1 MKQFV
6 VLILTSLALAGRGQV
21 LLDRPQNQSSS
32 ALTYQE
38 VPVFKKAAA
47 SRQKPALDRLPQY
60 ELLEADP
67 RLMQFLLDEQPE
79 SLLLP
84 IPSSG
89 QGTVE
94 LELQRVEI
102 LTADFQVQLSAGN
115 ARSESG
121 ASAFYRGVI
130 RGKEA
135 SVATL
140 SVFPEGMQGMFS
152 APEMGD
158 HHITQNPVAGA
169 STYLLYE
176 ERQLRDTPVF
186 ECYTEDSYRGY
197 SLEEIAPQADLRAA
211 SPCVR
216 LYLEVD
222 YDVYQDKGSVTATEN
237 YIKGLFNE
245 VAALYSKE
253 NIRLVLSQLFI
264 WNSASPYSGTDI
276 YKLLTQ
282 FQTSRTSIN
291 GDAGQL
297 LTYKGSGGIAVV
309 DGLCRSSV
317 ANKLGVSSIDASYKT
332 VPSYSFSVMVVAH
345 ELGHILGSQHTH
357 ACVWNGNNTA
367 IDGCPGYV
375 EGSCAVPALPAGG
388 GTIMSYC
395 HVSSVGINMSN
406 GFGTQPGNLIRSRI
420 AGASCLQTCTADT
433 TGTGNQACDSLILT
447 LVLDNYGSETSW
459 QILNAQNQ
467 AVAKGGPYTDKAAN
481 KTLTFKLC
489 LPYGCY
495 TLSVK
500 DSYGDGLC
508 CSYGSGSFKL
518 AKPGGQVLA
527 SGGQFTM
534 ESKTAFCLQ
543 APAGGGGSGGG
554 TNPVA
559 CQQIDFAS
567 KQPAPFG
574 AGQDAGKATVL
585 DAGRT
590 LLIENNAWKMMP
602 IPYEIKPTTVLAF
615 DFRSTRQGEIHG
627 IGFDNDLYI
636 SSQLTFQLYGN
647 QAWGLQNYRN
657 YDGRGNW
664 KSYVIPVGKF
674 YTGKVN
680 YLFFAADHDIAPA
693 NGDAYFRYVR
703 IYEEGTPCAARL
715 EEAADISIAPHMAVF
730 PNPASDRLSMNAQGL
745 ENGPAALRLYNFLGQ
760 ELNAWTLETAGGQ
773 TSLEIP
779 ANTLDNGT
787 YLLRLQSG
795 KQMLTKH
802 VVIQR

>member
-1 MKQFV
+1 MKKFV
-6 VLILTSLALAGRGQV
+6 VLILVSLALAGRGQV
-21 LLDRPQNQSSS
+21 SLSRPQNQSSS
-32 ALTYQE
+32 APTYQSI
-38 VPVFKKAAA
+38 PIFKKAAA

-67 RLMQFLLDEQPE
+67 RLMQFLLDEQPA

-84 IPSSG
+84 VPSSG
-89 QGTVE
+89 AEPVDLE
-94 LELQRVEI
+94 LERVEI
-102 LTADFQVQLSAGN
+102 LTADFEVQLSAGN
-115 ARSESG
+115 ARLEG
-121 ASAFYRGVI
+121 GEGVFYRGSI
-130 RGKEA
+130 RGQEG

-152 APEMGD
+152 SPELGD
-158 HHITQNPVAGA
+158 RHITRSPVAGA
-169 STYLLYE
+169 STYMLYE
-176 ERQLRDTPVF
+176 ERQLRDAPIF

-197 SLEEIAPQADLRAA
+197 NLDELAPQMDLRAA

-222 YDVYQDKGSVTATEN
+222 YDVFVDKGSVVAVEN

-245 VAALYSKE
+245 VAALYSKDG
-253 NIRLVLSQLFI
+253 IRLVLSQLFI

-282 FQTSRTSIN
+282 FQNTRTSIN

-309 DGLCRSSV
+309 DGLCRSFVSS
-317 ANKLGVSSIDASYKT
+317 KLGVSSIDPSYKT

-395 HVSSVGINMSN
+395 HLSSVGINLSN
-406 GFGTQPGNLIRSRI
+406 GFGSQPGNLIRNRI
-420 AGASCLQTCTADT
+420 AGASCLQTCSADT
-433 TGTGNQACDSLILT
+433 TGSGNQACDSLILT
-447 LVLDNYGSETSW
+447 LVLDNYGSETTW

-467 AVAKGGPYTDKAAN
+467 PVAQGGPYTDKTAN

-500 DSYGDGLC
+500 DSYGDGMC

-527 SGGQFTM
+527 SGGQFAT

-543 APAGGGGSGGG
+543 APSGGGGS
-554 TNPVA
+554 NPAA

-567 KQPAPFG
+567 KQPTAFG

-590 LLIENNAWKMMP
+590 LLIENNAWKMVAF
-602 IPYEIKPTTVLAF
+602 PYEIKPTTVLAF

-636 SSQLTFQLYGN
+636 SSQLTFQLYGT
-647 QAWGLQNYRN
+647 QSWGQQSYRN

-680 YLFFAADHDIAPA
+680 YLFFAVDHDIAPA

-703 IYEEGTPCAARL
+703 IYEEGTPCASRL
-715 EEAADISIAPHMAVF
+715 EETADFQPATNISVY
-730 PNPASDRLSMNAQGL
+730 PNPASDRLYMDARGL
-745 ENGPAALRLYNFLGQ
+745 DNGPATLRLYNFLGQ
-760 ELNAWTLETAGGQ
+760 ELSAWALEAVNGQAGF
-773 TSLEIP
+773 EIP
-779 ANTLDNGT
+779 ANSLDNGT